1 MIGNDYF
8 SVGAFLPEGRVVQ
21 FGRECDC
28 PLQRV
33 LLLALLPSIMY
44 KLMEV
49 NKRRCPARKK
59 SPGGGDKT
67 LKLTCIRRMIYWVTQ
82 KIQQIYTENHATFPI
97 RIWKITVQICGNFW
111 VTQYRYIKFYVCQ
124 KYNLTICC
132 FS

>member
-1 MIGNDYF
+1 MIEYDYF

-21 FGRECDC
+21 FGRERDC

-59 SPGGGDKT
+59 IAITDKI

-82 KIQQIYTENHATFPI
+82 KLQQIYTAKHATFPI
-97 RIWKITVQICGNFW
+97 RIWKITVQICGHIW
-111 VTQYRYIKFYVCQ
+111 VTQYRYIDVYVVQ

-132 FS
+132 CS